1 MKKLTKEDIKRA
13 SKLAV
18 KNLKPLDG
26 AMINALN
33 AIYRADKFKPLK
45 DRRKL

>member
-13 SKLAV
+13 SKIAM

-26 AMINALN
+26 ATINALN
-33 AIYRADKFKPLK
+33 AMHHANQFKPLK
-45 DRRKL
+45 ERRKL

>member
-13 SKLAV
+13 SKIAI

-26 AMINALN
+26 TTIIALN
-33 AIYRADKFKPLK
+33 AMYQADKFKPLRGK
-45 DRRKL
+45 